1 MLDRNQKYHRAKKAA
16 ISDLKQ
22 DKRFRMT
29 LGENSQELYIK
40 CLARFFNTI
49 EKHPKYVTELDIEN
63 YLVDYK
69 KLEKGKDGYKISD
82 KQAGFE
88 TLKFNKKAILKYYN
102 GFRRKRFKVYIY

>member
-1 MLDRNQKYHRAKKAA
+1 M
-16 ISDLKQ
+16 
-22 DKRFRMT
+22 
-29 LGENSQELYIK
+29 YIRS
-40 CLARFFNTI
+40 LTRFFNTI
-49 EKHPKYVTELDIEN
+49 EKHPKSVTELDIEN